1 MAIALYKRGY
11 KSLIVPWGN
20 RNEAAAIDELRVYPV
35 KNISGA
41 LDALNGNTEP
51 YFYLEDEDT
60 PPPDGLDFKHVRGQ
74 ESARRALEIAA
85 AGKHNILLYGSP
97 GAGKTMLARRVPTIL
112 PPLSREQAIETTMIH
127 SVSGKLSK
135 GRGLITTPPF
145 RSPHHTSSDVSLV
158 GGGQVPTA
166 GEISL
171 SNHGVL
177 FLDEFVEFKNN
188 VIQALRQPLEDHEIT
203 VARATGSAIFPAD
216 FMLIAASNPCQC
228 GHLFDSE
235 INCSCSPSKVK
246 NYFQK
251 ISGPIIDRIDL
262 EVLVNRVN
270 HKDLL
275 EDEDGEDSAS
285 IRSRVIRARNI
296 QNERFRKS
304 RIKFNSRMS
313 HEDINRFCAVTDET
327 SKILEK
333 AIHHM
338 KLSARSYYKILKVSR
353 TIADLEESESINAGN
368 VLEALSY
375 KNLHR
380 NYDL

>member
-1 MAIALYKRGY
+1 MSSPLEKARLAPDSMKARILT
-11 KSLIVPWGN
+11 
-20 RNEAAAIDELRVYPV
+20 AA
-35 KNISGA
+35 
-41 LDALNGNTEP
+41 
-51 YFYLEDEDT
+51 
-60 PPPDGLDFKHVRGQ
+60 
-74 ESARRALEIAA
+74 
-85 AGKHNILLYGSP
+85 
-97 GAGKTMLARRVPTIL
+97 
-112 PPLSREQAIETTMIH
+112 
-127 SVSGKLSK
+127 
-135 GRGLITTPPF
+135 RGLFGSYGYQGTTT
-145 RSPHHTSSDVSLV
+145 RMIAQDV

-235 INCSCSPSKVK
+235 INCTCSPSKVK